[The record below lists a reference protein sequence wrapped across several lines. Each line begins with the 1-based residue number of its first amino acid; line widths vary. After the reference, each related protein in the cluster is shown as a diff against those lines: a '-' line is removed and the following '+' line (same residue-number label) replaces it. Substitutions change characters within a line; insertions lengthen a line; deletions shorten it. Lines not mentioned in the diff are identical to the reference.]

1 MPRVSFTPQLQ
12 RFLDAPPAAVAAATV
27 REALDAVFAAN
38 PRLRG
43 YILDEHGR
51 LRKHVTVFVGDAAL
65 GDRVGL
71 ADAVGADTEVY
82 VMQAL
87 SGGADARRRT

>member
-12 RFLDAPPAAVAAATV
+12 RFLDAPPAAVAGATV
-27 REALDAVFAAN
+27 REALDHVFAVN

-51 LRKHVTVFVGDAAL
+51 LRRHVTVFVGETAL
-65 GDRVGL
+65 ADRRGL
-71 ADAVGADTEVY
+71 TDAVGADTEIY

-87 SGGADARRRT
+87 SGGSGARRRT